1 MIQSRRDDFIEPD
14 TYDALRRELRAL
26 RFPRRDDRG
35 HVRECHVR
43 GQEVVRGIAKVEV
56 PRACR
61 RVNAEAL
68 PEARNLLAELDLI
81 PLTSDVI
88 DEAADVGEVSLRSLG
103 AIHLASAL
111 WLRADL
117 SAFIAYDHRL
127 GDAASAAGL
136 DLVAPG
142 HDDPG
147 RPARG

>member
-1 MIQSRRDDFIEPD
+1 VIYLDSSALLKLLHEEPESA
-14 TYDALRRELRAL
+14 ALADWLSARTTIPVVSSEL
-26 RFPRRDDRG
+26 
-35 HVRECHVR
+35 
-43 GQEVVRGIAKVEV
+43 AKVEV

-88 DEAADVGEVSLRSLG
+88 DEAADGGEALLRSLD

-111 WLRADL
+111 SLRADL
-117 SAFIAYDHRL
+117 AAFIAYDHRL

-136 DLVAPG
+136 ELVT
-142 HDDPG
+142 PG
-147 RPARG
+147 RRDQGAGI